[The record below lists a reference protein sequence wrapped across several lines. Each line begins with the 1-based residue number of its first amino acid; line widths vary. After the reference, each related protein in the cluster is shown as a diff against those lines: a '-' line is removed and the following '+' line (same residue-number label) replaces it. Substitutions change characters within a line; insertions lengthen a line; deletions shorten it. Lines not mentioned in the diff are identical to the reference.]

1 MISYHY
7 TWDNGKQEKQGNLK
21 KTHYNC
27 EHPSPT
33 ICSHTSTTLNPLIS
47 SQNKRTSLHTKQ
59 NQNLYSSNELAFFL
73 GPNILDLLVTSPT
86 NLLDLLPTNLSHP
99 HYPPSIRESPLSSQP
114 SKSLRNLASIQP
126 PKFTCKE
133 KEKKQHKNSKDAYPY
148 SFSNCSINCHLFWHF
163 LRFSLVKEN
172 HPC

>member
-1 MISYHY
+1 VSILFQPLVH
-7 TWDNGKQEKQGNLK
+7 
-21 KTHYNC
+21 TH
-27 EHPSPT
+27 
-33 ICSHTSTTLNPLIS
+33 LPLLILQTP

-59 NQNLYSSNELAFFL
+59 NQNLYSSNEPAFFL

-99 HYPPSIRESPLSSQP
+99 HYPPSIRESPFSSQP

-133 KEKKQHKNSKDAYPY
+133 KKKTTQKFKRCLSLFLFKLLHQLPPILALFALFISLKKS
-148 SFSNCSINCHLFWHF
+148 SILGF
-163 LRFSLVKEN
+163 
-172 HPC
+172 HP